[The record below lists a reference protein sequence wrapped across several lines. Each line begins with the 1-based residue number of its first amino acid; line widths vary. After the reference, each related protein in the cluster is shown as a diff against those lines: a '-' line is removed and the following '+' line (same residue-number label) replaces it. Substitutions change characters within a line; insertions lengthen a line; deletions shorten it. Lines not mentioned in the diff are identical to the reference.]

1 MNTKLKEQLWAVAK
15 EYARQF
21 GELIGYDPDFWIGD
35 EPSACSFGDY
45 YYFTLDEMREVVDSI
60 GKYVKKYGTKEA
72 VGQEI
77 LSWADWWMDGI
88 SDGGYMERA
97 LSRVTH
103 HLRPNINLTS
113 WLNGCPRDGDGAWSG
128 PDADLMK
135 RELQETSVLE
145 LMKEYGGKATLLS
158 VSSSLRAKLVRMRK
172 EKQERDKAEFDRIM
186 DGKPGRDFAEAIAN
200 EEGRP

>member
-1 MNTKLKEQLWAVAK
+1 MDTKLKEQLWAVAK

-45 YYFTLDEMREVVDSI
+45 YFNLDEMREVVDSI

-103 HLRPNINLTS
+103 HLRPNINLVS

-135 RELQETSVLE
+135 RELQKTSVVE
-145 LMKEYGGKATLLS
+145 LMKEYGHDATLLS
-158 VSSSLRAKLVRMRK
+158 VSASLTAKLIRMRK
-172 EKQERDKAEFDRIM
+172 EKQVRDKEEFDRII
-186 DGKPGRDFAEAIAN
+186 DGKSGRDFAEAIAN
-200 EEGRP
+200 EEGQP